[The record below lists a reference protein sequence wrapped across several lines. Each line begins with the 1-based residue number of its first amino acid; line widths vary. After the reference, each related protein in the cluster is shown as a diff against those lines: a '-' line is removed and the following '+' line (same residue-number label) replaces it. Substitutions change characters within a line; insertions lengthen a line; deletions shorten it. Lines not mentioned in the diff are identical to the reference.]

1 MKSSRDIIQ
10 LARAVDITVASMGHN
25 GRERVTQRSTVLDQF
40 KPVLAVDMTS
50 WQISRDIVLANQ
62 ILDIYMSV

>member
-1 MKSSRDIIQ
+1 MGIPSVVFS
-10 LARAVDITVASMGHN
+10 RAVDITVASMGHN
-25 GRERVTQRSTVLDQF
+25 GSERSTVLDQF

-50 WQISRDIVLANQ
+50 WQLPRDIVLTNQ

>member
-1 MKSSRDIIQ
+1 MGIPSVVFSRV
-10 LARAVDITVASMGHN
+10 VDITVASMGHN
-25 GRERVTQRSTVLDQF
+25 GSERGTLRSTVLDLF

-50 WQISRDIVLANQ
+50 WQIPRDIVLTNQ